1 MIRIEVFSFVPILLE
16 FMVILKNVFNL
27 KYVFFKVKVYLII
40 IRKSVFNV
48 KKYIK

>member
-27 KYVFFKVKVYLII
+27 KCVFEKKLSVWQILRNTFKSMKNHL
-40 IRKSVFNV
+40 
-48 KKYIK
+48 